1 MSNSKFK
8 NFVRKND
15 GLRWE
20 ATRRMEFIEFRLYW
34 EGKVNRSDLT
44 DFFGISVPQAS
55 NDLSKYQEMAPK
67 NIDYDRRG
75 KFYFSTTEFTP
86 IYYAPS
92 SEHYLALL
100 KQVSSGVL
108 AENELFIKNLPNYD
122 LIPVLERPIAPDRL
136 KTVLDSIKN
145 DIELKILYQSM
156 SRQNPLSRWI
166 APKSLAYDGYR
177 WNIRAYCFTRKR
189 FMDFNVGRIWE
200 IEDKRKTTFS
210 KEDSDWDTK
219 VVLKIGPNPG
229 LSEDQKKTIEMEYGM
244 KNRIKEVEVR
254 LPFLSYFL
262 KRYGLDNEKVERSAQ
277 SQHIVILN
285 PEVIPENFTKIG

>member
-1 MSNSKFK
+1 VSNSKFK

-229 LSEDQKKTIEMEYGM
+229 LSEDQKKTIETEYGM

-262 KRYGLDNEKVERSAQ
+262 KRYGLGNEEVERSAQ

>member
-177 WNIRAYCFTRKR
+177 WNIRAYCFSRKR

-210 KEDSDWDTK
+210 KDDSDWDTK

>member
-100 KQVSSGVL
+100 KQVASGLL
-108 AENELFIKNLPNYD
+108 AENELFIKKLPNYD

-262 KRYGLDNEKVERSAQ
+262 KRYGLDNEKVERSSQ